1 MTIGL
6 PTSFKDLMWMQKC
19 IYCGAKSKEACKTKT
34 GHKTAPHAAR
44 YYAAKAVQATEAL
57 RNE

>member
-1 MTIGL
+1 MND
-6 PTSFKDLMWMQKC
+6 PPASFKDLMWLQKC
-19 IYCGAKSKEACKTKT
+19 SYCGAKSKEACHTKT

-44 YYAAKAVQATEAL
+44 YYAAKEAQ